1 MAKKAR
7 PTKQDALDRFA
18 QSEPLRVLSLV
29 LWKIRHE
36 QEEMTVLIR
45 EEDIAGF
52 DQCMEYQRAQ
62 PQVLVYRP
70 PAIPATPGSPAVGNR
85 RAVPA
90 RPAEPARPFVIV
102 SLVEKG
108 TRNAI
113 KPIEN
118 NEQDY
123 ELGERRR
130 QVQVVKRN
138 LPDYAAALRRTAATG
153 DFSAGTFEEI
163 ARALD
168 LWSRT

>member
-1 MAKKAR
+1 MAKAK
-7 PTKQDALDRFA
+7 TKDELDRFA
-18 QSEPLRVLSLV
+18 ESDPLRVLSLV

-36 QEEMTVLIR
+36 QEEMTVLVR
-45 EEDIAGF
+45 EEDIRAF
-52 DQCMEYQRAQ
+52 DQCMEYQRAS
-62 PQVLVYRP
+62 PQVLIHRP
-70 PAIPATPGSPAVGNR
+70 PGTPATPGQAAVGNR

-118 NEQDY
+118 NEADY
-123 ELGERRR
+123 QIGELRR

-153 DFSAGTFEEI
+153 DFSVGTLEEI

-168 LWSRT
+168 LWGKS